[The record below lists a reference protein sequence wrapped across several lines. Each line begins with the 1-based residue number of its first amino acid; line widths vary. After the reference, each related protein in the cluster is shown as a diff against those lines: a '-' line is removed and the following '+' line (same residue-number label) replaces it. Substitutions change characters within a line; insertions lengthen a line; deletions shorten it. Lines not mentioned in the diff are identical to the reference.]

1 MRVTL
6 EIENE
11 KINDFITLIQS
22 LDYARISE
30 EIEIPNWQQEEVL
43 KRLTLLEEGIS
54 SKRNWEEAKLE
65 IFKK

>member
-30 EIEIPNWQQEEVL
+30 ENEIPDWQQEEVL

>member
-11 KINDFITLIQS
+11 RLNDFIALIQS
-22 LDYARISE
+22 LDYAHISE
-30 EIEIPNWQQEEVL
+30 EIEIPDWQQEEVL
-43 KRLTLLEEGIS
+43 KRLSLLDEGVS
-54 SKRNWEEAKLE
+54 SKRLWEEAKLE

>member
-6 EIENE
+6 EIQDE
-11 KINDFITLIQS
+11 KLNDFISLIQS
-22 LDYARISE
+22 LDYAKISE
-30 EIEIPNWQQEEVL
+30 EIEIPDWQKEEVL

-54 SKRNWEEAKLE
+54 SKRNWEDAKLE

>member
-30 EIEIPNWQQEEVL
+30 EIEIPGWQQEEVL